1 MRSLLALSAFK
12 AAWPASLSSAFF
24 LFHSMNNSVVI
35 GVVDF
40 VFLRCETSTARQYVI
55 TVLKESNY
63 TKEMGG
69 TGTSQFQRN
78 DAYYSSFT

>member
-40 VFLRCETSTARQYVI
+40 VFLRCETNTTRLCNHSVKGIQLHKRNGGNRNF
-55 TVLKESNY
+55 TVPEK
-63 TKEMGG
+63 
-69 TGTSQFQRN
+69 
-78 DAYYSSFT
+78 